1 MSKISLIA
9 LDLDGTLLNSEKKIS
24 PRNRAAL
31 AAAQAQGV
39 KVVLTTGRPLKAM
52 DFLLEELGTA
62 GLKEEYTITFNG
74 GLVQRNNGE
83 ILSKVVL
90 APEDVATIHDET
102 ARLGLPLDAI
112 SEGTV
117 YEIHADRKS
126 LYSLYNPNLNF
137 IETDFKDLPSTISY
151 NKCVTA
157 VDQIRP
163 DLFQDYEIF
172 KSREMLLEWC
182 PKNVHKAT
190 GLEALAAILGLTSD
204 QVMACGDEANDLS
217 MIQWAGLGVAMG
229 NAVPAVKEVA
239 ALVAPVTNDQDA
251 VAWAI
256 ENYVLK
262 ESE

>member
-1 MSKISLIA
+1 MGPFSILKK
-9 LDLDGTLLNSEKKIS
+9 DL

-126 LYSLYNPNLNF
+126 LYSLYNPYLNF

-157 VDQIRP
+157 VDQDFLDAAIKQIKP

-190 GLEALAAILGLTSD
+190 G
-204 QVMACGDEANDLS
+204 
-217 MIQWAGLGVAMG
+217 
-229 NAVPAVKEVA
+229 
-239 ALVAPVTNDQDA
+239 
-251 VAWAI
+251 
-256 ENYVLK
+256 
-262 ESE
+262 

>member
-117 YEIHADRKS
+117 YEI
-126 LYSLYNPNLNF
+126 YS
-137 IETDFKDLPSTISY
+137 
-151 NKCVTA
+151 
-157 VDQIRP
+157 
-163 DLFQDYEIF
+163 
-172 KSREMLLEWC
+172 EWC

>member
-31 AAAQAQGV
+31 AAAQALGV

-112 SEGTV
+112 SEGT
-117 YEIHADRKS
+117 
-126 LYSLYNPNLNF
+126 
-137 IETDFKDLPSTISY
+137 STISY

-157 VDQIRP
+157 VDQDFLDAAIKQIRP

-229 NAVPAVKEVA
+229 NAIPEVKEVA

>member
-1 MSKISLIA
+1 MGPFSILK
-9 LDLDGTLLNSEKKIS
+9 KKIS

-112 SEGTV
+112 SEGRFMRFMQI
-117 YEIHADRKS
+117 ES
-126 LYSLYNPNLNF
+126 LSIPF
-137 IETDFKDLPSTISY
+137 TIP
-151 NKCVTA
+151 T
-157 VDQIRP
+157 
-163 DLFQDYEIF
+163 
-172 KSREMLLEWC
+172 
-182 PKNVHKAT
+182 
-190 GLEALAAILGLTSD
+190 
-204 QVMACGDEANDLS
+204 
-217 MIQWAGLGVAMG
+217 
-229 NAVPAVKEVA
+229 
-239 ALVAPVTNDQDA
+239 
-251 VAWAI
+251 
-256 ENYVLK
+256 
-262 ESE
+262 

>member
-112 SEGTV
+112 SEGKV
-117 YEIHADRKS
+117 YEIYSERKS
-126 LYSLYNPNLNF
+126 LYSHYNPYLNF

-157 VDQIRP
+157 FDQ
-163 DLFQDYEIF
+163 DFLD
-172 KSREMLLEWC
+172 
-182 PKNVHKAT
+182 
-190 GLEALAAILGLTSD
+190 AAIRQIKPD
-204 QVMACGDEANDLS
+204 
-217 MIQWAGLGVAMG
+217 
-229 NAVPAVKEVA
+229 
-239 ALVAPVTNDQDA
+239 
-251 VAWAI
+251 
-256 ENYVLK
+256 
-262 ESE
+262 

>member
-126 LYSLYNPNLNF
+126 LYSLYNPYLNF

-157 VDQIRP
+157 VVGSSLTTSSI
-163 DLFQDYEIF
+163 
-172 KSREMLLEWC
+172 SLLS
-182 PKNVHKAT
+182 V
-190 GLEALAAILGLTSD
+190 TSSVD
-204 QVMACGDEANDLS
+204 GSTFSVSSFFPNNRSNNPIYSLS
-217 MIQWAGLGVAMG
+217 FS
-229 NAVPAVKEVA
+229 
-239 ALVAPVTNDQDA
+239 T
-251 VAWAI
+251 
-256 ENYVLK
+256 
-262 ESE
+262 